1 VNNPGGAWL
10 LDPEVTFLNHGS
22 LGSCPLP
29 VLEEQARWRLEL
41 ERRPIQFLLRD
52 LAARMA
58 EVRSCLG
65 DLFGS
70 NPDDL
75 ALMPNAESCIN
86 AVLRSLEFAPGDEL
100 LATTHDYNACLN
112 SLDFVAGRSGARV
125 VRVGIPFPITDASEV
140 TAAILAHVTPR
151 TRLAM
156 ISHITS
162 ATGLV
167 FPMQEIVGE
176 LESRGVQVIVDG
188 AHAPGQVDLSLDL
201 LGASY
206 YAGNCHKWLCCP
218 KGTAFL
224 HVRRDRQPLVH
235 PLIISHGMNDPRT
248 DLSVFRKEF
257 DWQGVADPTGFLA
270 IPTAISFLAS
280 RVPGGIPGLA
290 AQNHELALSFRDAL
304 CPILRVEPPAP
315 DSMIGS
321 MAAFPVD
328 HLVPDPEMRQRLEL
342 ILRERHHI
350 EIPMIRWRPAP
361 DTDRWT
367 IRVSCQ
373 IYNDDSDI
381 ERMATALA
389 TSLEEL
395 GV

>member
-1 VNNPGGAWL
+1 MNNPGGAWL

-29 VLEEQARWRLEL
+29 VLEAQARWREEL

-58 EVRSCLG
+58 GVRSCLG
-65 DLFGS
+65 ELFGCA
-70 NPDDL
+70 PDDL

-86 AVLRSLEFAPGDEL
+86 AVLRSLEFGPGDEL

-112 SLDFVAGRSGARV
+112 SMDFVAGRSGARV
-125 VRVGIPFPITDASEV
+125 IRAAIPFPITDASEV
-140 TAAILAHVTPR
+140 TEAILAEVTPR

-176 LESRGVQVIVDG
+176 LENLGVQVIVDG
-188 AHAPGQVDLSLDL
+188 AHAPGQIDLDL
-201 LGASY
+201 DRLGASY

-218 KGTAFL
+218 KGTGFL
-224 HVRRDRQPLVH
+224 HVRRDRQSVIH

-248 DLSVFRKEF
+248 DLSLFRKEF
-257 DWQGVADPTGFLA
+257 DWQGVADPSGFLA
-270 IPTAISFLAS
+270 IPTAISFLGS
-280 RVPGGIPGLA
+280 LVPGGLPSLA
-290 AQNHELALSFRDAL
+290 ARNHSLALSFRDAL
-304 CPILRVEPPAP
+304 CPIFRLEPPAP
-315 DSMIGS
+315 DSMVGS

-328 HLVPDPEMRQRLEL
+328 HIVPEPEIRQKLEL
-342 ILRERHHI
+342 MLREQHHI
-350 EIPMIRWRPAP
+350 EIPMIRWRPTL
-361 DTDRWT
+361 DTERWT
-367 IRVSCQ
+367 LRVSCQ
-373 IYNDDSDI
+373 IYNDKGDI
-381 ERMATALA
+381 DRLATALA
-389 TSLEEL
+389 SSIAEL

>member
-1 VNNPGGAWL
+1 
-10 LDPEVTFLNHGS
+10 
-22 LGSCPLP
+22 
-29 VLEEQARWRLEL
+29 
-41 ERRPIQFLLRD
+41 
-52 LAARMA
+52 MA
-58 EVRSCLG
+58 EVRSSLG

-125 VRVGIPFPITDASEV
+125 VRVGIPFPITNAPEV

-218 KGTAFL
+218 KGTGFL
-224 HVRRDRQPLVH
+224 HVRRDRQLLIH

-270 IPTAISFLAS
+270 ISTAISFLAS

-290 AQNHELALSFRDAL
+290 ARNHDLALAFRKVL

-321 MAAFPVD
+321 MVAFPID
-328 HLVPDPEMRQRLEL
+328 DLVPDPEMRQRLEL
-342 ILRERHHI
+342 ILREKYHI

-381 ERMATALA
+381 ERLATALA
-389 TSLEEL
+389 KSLEEL

>member
-1 VNNPGGAWL
+1 MNNPEGAWL
-10 LDPEVTFLNHGS
+10 LDPDVTFLNHGS
-22 LGSCPLP
+22 LGSCPGP
-29 VLEEQARWRLEL
+29 VLEAQARWRQEM

-52 LAARMA
+52 LSARMA

-125 VRVGIPFPITDASEV
+125 VRVGIPFPITNASEV

-188 AHAPGQVDLSLDL
+188 AHAPGQVDLDLDR

-218 KGTAFL
+218 KGTGFL
-224 HVRRDRQPLVH
+224 HVRRDRQLLIH

-280 RVPGGIPGLA
+280 RVHGGIPGLA
-290 AQNHELALSFRDAL
+290 ARNHELALSFRKAL

-321 MAAFPVD
+321 MVAFPVD
-328 HLVPDPEMRQRLEL
+328 DLVPDPEMRQRLEL

-373 IYNDDSDI
+373 IYNDDSDM
-381 ERMATALA
+381 ERLATALA
-389 TSLEEL
+389 ASLEEL
-395 GV
+395 GA